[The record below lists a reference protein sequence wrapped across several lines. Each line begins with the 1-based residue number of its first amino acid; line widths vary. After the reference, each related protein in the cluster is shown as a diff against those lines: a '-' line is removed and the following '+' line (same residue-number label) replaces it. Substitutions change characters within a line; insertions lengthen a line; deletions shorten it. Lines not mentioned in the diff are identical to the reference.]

1 MTSFLRH
8 RIAMIIGLW
17 LLNGSAFAQEPV
29 DEALFDEAPPTIADN
44 LPTDP
49 NAAAAEL
56 AESESVG
63 ILKPLPPEETPV
75 RQPTIQ
81 QEMRPFNS
89 RRIDLVEALVQEPK
103 EVTFNGK
110 VYPLKNPDRV
120 RLFYENEQYPTIWT
134 QENKLLDNFAPLQRL
149 IADAPQ
155 DALPPARYHDAV
167 INSLQAGAEYGD
179 IIAAELLLSD
189 AYLTLAGDLANG
201 LVNPR
206 KTQPEWNAEKVSD
219 EALGEMLASGIVSGD
234 IETAVRSINNNN
246 PRYLA
251 LKNRYNALSGNKTA
265 APAAANSQ
273 PLPKITLQQGTNDPA
288 VAILRDKLGVPA
300 ADGDNNYFDGDL
312 SEAVIAYQQ
321 SHGLKADGIV
331 SGKTRNLLNG
341 TPKNSGGNANAD
353 RLMINM
359 ERLRW
364 MPQDIGDSYVL
375 VNIPSY
381 YVKMYRGDKE
391 IYASKAVVGQPE
403 RQTPAFT
410 DKLRHIVMSPTWTVP
425 PTIMKKDKIN
435 KLRSNPGAFDGNFE
449 AVVGGR
455 VLRPSAV
462 DWSTPGA
469 TGYRLRQKP
478 GPRNAL
484 GRVKFLF
491 PNKHAIYLHDTPS
504 KSLFNRPNRAL
515 SSGCVRLQKPE
526 EFANVLLKN
535 TNWSSERIKKAMNQE
550 KEQWVNT
557 PEQIPIYL
565 VYWTTWSDPDGNIQN
580 ADDIYGKDSA
590 LLQQYKK
597 ALN

>member
-219 EALGEMLASGIVSGD
+219 EALGERAQ
-234 IETAVRSINNNN
+234 RQQ
-246 PRYLA
+246 
-251 LKNRYNALSGNKTA
+251 NRRACRR
-265 APAAANSQ
+265 
-273 PLPKITLQQGTNDPA
+273 QQPA
-288 VAILRDKLGVPA
+288 VAQNHP
-300 ADGDNNYFDGDL
+300 
-312 SEAVIAYQQ
+312 
-321 SHGLKADGIV
+321 
-331 SGKTRNLLNG
+331 
-341 TPKNSGGNANAD
+341 
-353 RLMINM
+353 
-359 ERLRW
+359 
-364 MPQDIGDSYVL
+364 
-375 VNIPSY
+375 
-381 YVKMYRGDKE
+381 
-391 IYASKAVVGQPE
+391 
-403 RQTPAFT
+403 
-410 DKLRHIVMSPTWTVP
+410 
-425 PTIMKKDKIN
+425 
-435 KLRSNPGAFDGNFE
+435 
-449 AVVGGR
+449 
-455 VLRPSAV
+455 
-462 DWSTPGA
+462 A
-469 TGYRLRQKP
+469 TGYKRSRRRHP
-478 GPRNAL
+478 A
-484 GRVKFLF
+484 
-491 PNKHAIYLHDTPS
+491 
-504 KSLFNRPNRAL
+504 
-515 SSGCVRLQKPE
+515 
-526 EFANVLLKN
+526 
-535 TNWSSERIKKAMNQE
+535 
-550 KEQWVNT
+550 
-557 PEQIPIYL
+557 
-565 VYWTTWSDPDGNIQN
+565 
-580 ADDIYGKDSA
+580 
-590 LLQQYKK
+590 
-597 ALN
+597 